1 MYHLPPGG
9 GGKGGRWDGEFWKE
23 SYGFQEELERDQL
36 LPTVI
41 K

>member
-9 GGKGGRWDGEFWKE
+9 GGKGGRWDGEFWE